1 MKTKG
6 FDTKA
11 IHGGEHHFPEGAHT
25 CPIYQTS
32 TFVFNSVEEGRKAFA
47 SENEKCVYTRINNPT
62 TIVLQ
67 KKLALLEE
75 GEACRVYSSGMGAI
89 SALIMSLVQ
98 KGDHIVSGKVLYGC
112 TDTLLSKKLPP
123 YGIEVDFVNTG
134 KKEEVEKA
142 IKKNTKLIYL
152 ETPANPTMEVA
163 DIKSIVE
170 IAKKH
175 KIPVAVDN
183 TFATPFNQRPLE
195 LGVDIVVHSLTKYLN
210 GHGDVVGG
218 AVIGTKKYIQKQLK
232 TISDDLGSTMS
243 PEDAYRVIRGL
254 KTFPLRMRKHN
265 ENAMKTAKFLEKH
278 PAVGKV
284 YYPGLESHPEHGIAK
299 QQMTT
304 IDGKNGYSGI
314 ISFELKGRMEAGIKM
329 MDNIAKNSKVIS
341 LAVSLG
347 TVDTLIQHPASMTHA
362 GIPRE
367 ERIQKNITGG
377 LVRISVGIEN
387 YEDIEEELK
396 EALDTSSS

>member
-1 MKTKG
+1 MKSKG

-11 IHGGEHHFPEGAHT
+11 IHGGEKHFPEGSHT

-32 TFVFNSVEEGRKAFA
+32 TFIFKNVEEGKKAFA
-47 SENEKCVYTRINNPT
+47 GESKNFVYTRINNPT
-62 TIVLQ
+62 QRVLQ
-67 KKLALLEE
+67 EKLAILEG
-75 GEACRVYSSGMGAI
+75 GEECQVYASGMGAI
-89 SALIMSLVQ
+89 SAVVLSLVQ
-98 KGDHIVSGKVLYGC
+98 KGSHIVSGKVLYGC
-112 TDTLLSKKLPP
+112 TDTFFSKKLPS
-123 YGIEVDFVNTG
+123 YGVDVSFVDSS

-142 IKKNTKLIYL
+142 IKENTKLIYL
-152 ETPANPTMEVA
+152 ETPANPTM
-163 DIKSIVE
+163 DIANIKGIVE

-183 TFATPFNQRPLE
+183 TFATPFNQRPIE
-195 LGVDIVVHSLTKYLN
+195 LGADIVVHSLTKYLN
-210 GHGDVVGG
+210 GHGDVIGG
-218 AVIGTKKYIQKQLK
+218 AVIGTEKYIKEQLK
-232 TISDDLGSTMS
+232 SISNDLGSTMS
-243 PEDAYRVIRGL
+243 PEDASRVIRGL

-265 ENAMKTAKFLEKH
+265 ENGMKIAQFLEKH
-278 PAVGKV
+278 QAIEKV
-284 YYPGLESHPEHGIAK
+284 YYPGLESFPEHEIAK
-299 QQMTT
+299 KQM
-304 IDGKNGYSGI
+304 ISVDGGNGYSSI
-314 ISFELKGRMEAGIKM
+314 MSFELKGGMEAGIKM

-367 ERIQKNITGG
+367 ERLQKNIADG

-396 EALDTSSS
+396 ESLDII